1 MKYPDLTDK
10 QAEVYEYLLKETD
23 RNGFAP
29 TVREIMD
36 GLNKT
41 STSTIQ
47 AHMEALRDKG
57 YISRPNGRSRA
68 IEFLKEND
76 FDPSYST
83 GEVVY
88 LPVLGRVAA
97 GSPILA
103 EQHVEETI
111 PFPAAFVKEDTF
123 LLRVSGES
131 MIEAGIFDGD
141 YVAVQRQQT
150 ATNGDYVVALIDDE
164 ATVKTYYREA
174 NRVRLQPENSSM
186 DPLYVQDN
194 GAIIGKVIA
203 LFRSRM

>member
-10 QAEVYEYLLKETD
+10 QAEVYEYLLKEFNK
-23 RNGFAP
+23 NGYAP
-29 TVREIMD
+29 SVREIMI
-36 GLNKT
+36 GLQKT

-47 AHMEALRDKG
+47 AHMDALRDKG
-57 YISRPNGRSRA
+57 YITRSKGRSRA
-68 IEFLKEND
+68 IEFLRED
-76 FDPSYST
+76 GFDASYSA
-83 GEVVY
+83 GEVVH

-97 GSPILA
+97 GSPMLA
-103 EQHVEETI
+103 EQNIEETI
-111 PFPAAFVKEDTF
+111 PFPAAFVKDDTF
-123 LLRVSGES
+123 LLKVSGES

-150 ATNGDYVVALIDDE
+150 ATNGDYIVALIDDE

-186 DPLYVQDN
+186 DPIYVYDN
-194 GAIIGKVIA
+194 AVIVGKVIA